1 MFLVVHRPIPVIIP
15 QSSFA
20 GFAIPTS
27 PPHRPHP
34 PMTTDAT
41 LLFGHAPG
49 PATLPDVIVRR
60 ARDGRYLWISDSI
73 ECATG
78 IPPARFVGRTSGE
91 AELPHG
97 IGGGRWSSLMDE
109 VFRTG
114 RAARL
119 AFTVEDGGATR
130 CLELRVMPD
139 LGGADGVAS
148 VTGVVRD
155 VTELL
160 DEAAGTR
167 HRRETGAG
175 AAEREGGDGPD
186 RARLMEA
193 VGRAAGSIAHDVNN
207 VLMAIKGGVELM
219 LGSGTLSEDQLDDL
233 NGIDAAAD
241 RAAALTERLLA
252 FGCRQPRQPRVVEL
266 SEIVARV
273 ERTTRG
279 GLGPGVELRVERDP
293 APASVLVDEGQ
304 MERVLLELIQNA
316 RDAMPGGGTIRV
328 STRAEAG
335 EGGSPGVTLSVG
347 DTGEGIAPEVL
358 PMIFDPFFT
367 TRRKG
372 IGAGLGL
379 STVYGIVRQSGGTCD
394 VHSVPG
400 AGTRVVVHLP
410 LAASAS
416 ASAAPEP
423 GPSSPSLGPPA
434 GHELVLLVEGDDS
447 VRSVARRILL
457 ASGYRVREARTP
469 AEAVSMAGDEPGPIH
484 LVLTDVVLAG
494 VGGAALAQRIRE
506 LHPEA
511 RVLFMSGHH
520 DAPSGHGV
528 DRGAAIVRKP
538 FTVDGL
544 RESVREVL
552 RPAA

>member
-1 MFLVVHRPIPVIIP
+1 M
-15 QSSFA
+15 
-20 GFAIPTS
+20 PTS
-27 PPHRPHP
+27 PARSPHA
-34 PMTTDAT
+34 PMTADAT
-41 LLFGHAPG
+41 FLFSHAPG
-49 PATLPDVIVRR
+49 AATLPDVIVRR
-60 ARDGRYLWISDSI
+60 GRDGRYLWVSDSL
-73 ECATG
+73 ESATG
-78 IPPARFVGRTSGE
+78 ISPERFVGRTQGE
-91 AELPHG
+91 AELPTA
-97 IGGGRWSSLMDE
+97 IGGARWSSLMDE
-109 VFRTG
+109 VFHTG

-119 AFTVEDGGATR
+119 AFTVEDGGSAR

-155 VTELL
+155 VTALL
-160 DEAAGTR
+160 DEAAGIR
-167 HRRETGAG
+167 LRLETGAG
-175 AAEREGGDGPD
+175 AAEREGGDRVD
-186 RARLMEA
+186 HSRLMDS
-193 VGRAAGSIAHDVNN
+193 VGRVAGSIAHDINN

-219 LGSGTLSEDQLDDL
+219 LCSGALSEDQLDDL

-252 FGCRQPRQPRVVEL
+252 FGCRQPRKPKVVDLNEV
-266 SEIVARV
+266 VARV
-273 ERTTRG
+273 ERIARG
-279 GLGPGVELRVERDP
+279 RLGPGFDFRVERGA
-293 APASVLVDEGQ
+293 APASVFVDEGQ
-304 MERVLLELIQNA
+304 MEKVLLELIQNA
-316 RDAMPGGGTIRV
+316 RDAIPGAGTIRV
-328 STRAEAG
+328 STRVAADEAG
-335 EGGSPGVTLSVG
+335 GPPRVALSVS

-400 AGTRVVVHLP
+400 AGSRFVVYLP
-410 LAASAS
+410 AA

-423 GPSSPSLGPPA
+423 ASPPLDRPA
-434 GHELVLLVEGDDS
+434 GHKLVLVVEGDDS

-457 ASGYRVREARTP
+457 ASGYRVLEARTP
-469 AEAVSMAGDEPGPIH
+469 AEAIQMAGAEPGPID
-484 LVLTDVVLAG
+484 LVLTDVVLPDESG
-494 VGGAALAQRIRE
+494 STLARRIRE

-520 DAPSGHGV
+520 DALSRHGV
-528 DRGAAIVRKP
+528 DRGAPVVRKP

-544 RESVREVL
+544 RESVREIL
-552 RPAA
+552 RTAA